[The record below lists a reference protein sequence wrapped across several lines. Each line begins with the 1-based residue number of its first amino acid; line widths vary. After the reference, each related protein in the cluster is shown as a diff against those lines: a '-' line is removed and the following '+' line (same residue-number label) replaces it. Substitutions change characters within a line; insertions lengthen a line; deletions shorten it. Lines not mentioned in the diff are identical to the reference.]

1 MQRKK
6 IAGSEFGRYQFQ
18 VGDLVRRH
26 QAGEPQQMFMYDVQ
40 NLGVVVEVTSGN
52 RAEVAI
58 HWQLGKRLSYYS
70 VYAAEKIFELIA
82 KADHAQ

>member
-1 MQRKK
+1 
-6 IAGSEFGRYQFQ
+6 
-18 VGDLVRRH
+18 
-26 QAGEPQQMFMYDVQ
+26 MFMYDVQ